1 LHILITGITGFIGGE
16 LCRKLIEE
24 KENTITA
31 LIREGTSPERYQFFQ
46 ENQVDCIP
54 GDITDADFIH
64 SIFNK
69 HKIDIVYHIAAIRG
83 GKDFPRADYYE
94 TNVNATL
101 NIAHECIRHEC
112 KMIFCSS
119 VGIFGAIPKE
129 LPPNES
135 TERQNDNYY
144 HYTKIEAEKKLQ
156 ELITEGLNVV
166 IIRPAITYGIGDY
179 GFPYTLIKL
188 FDKGMMMLPTKD
200 IMINMV
206 DISTLIQAFV
216 QAGKANIKSGSAYN
230 IADKTPFSIK
240 ELVYFIQK
248 ELYASKYPRWK
259 KLPTFLSNFALLIFS
274 KILKNELWTARI
286 ELISKNWYYDV
297 TPAVKDLNIIPHNTV
312 PVFEYVINWYKQTK
326 LKGEN

>member
-1 LHILITGITGFIGGE
+1 MHILITGITGFIGSE

-24 KENTITA
+24 KEHSITA
-31 LIREGTSPERYQFFQ
+31 LIRENTDTERYQFFQ
-46 ENQVDCIP
+46 KNKVLCVL
-54 GDITDADFIH
+54 GDITDKDFIQ
-64 SIFNK
+64 SVFKK
-69 HKIDIVYHIAAIRG
+69 HKIDLVYHIAAIRG
-83 GKDFPRADYYE
+83 GRDFPRADYYE

-101 NIAHECIRHEC
+101 NIAHECIRHKC

-129 LPPNES
+129 LPPNEC

-156 ELITEGLNVV
+156 KLVQDGLNIV
-166 IIRPAITYGIGDY
+166 IIRPSITYGIGDY

-188 FDKGMMMLPTKD
+188 VDKGIMMLPAKD

-216 QAGKANIKSGSAYN
+216 QAGKTDIKSGGAYN
-230 IADKTPFSIK
+230 IADKTPISIK
-240 ELVYFIQK
+240 ELVNFIQN
-248 ELYASKYPRWK
+248 ELHGSRYPKWK
-259 KLPTFLSNFALLIFS
+259 KLPTFLSNFALFIFS
-274 KILKNELWTARI
+274 KILKNELWTARV

-297 TPAVKDLNIIPHNTV
+297 TPAVKDLNILPHNTV

-326 LKGEN
+326 SKDGN